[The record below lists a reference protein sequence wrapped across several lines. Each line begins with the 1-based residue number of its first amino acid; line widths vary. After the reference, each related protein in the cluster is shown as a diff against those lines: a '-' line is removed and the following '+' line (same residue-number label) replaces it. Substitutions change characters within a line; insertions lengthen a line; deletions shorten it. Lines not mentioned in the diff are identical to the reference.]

1 MKTINSH
8 KGTEILNIIFYKIMM
23 KEIKIINI
31 PINNN
36 NNDNNNNNNNNNNNT
51 LIIVS
56 PTRTQQ
62 DGLIL
67 SFEEQIENLIL
78 SPDTSSFSSLIRS
91 IDNLDK

>member
-36 NNDNNNNNNNNNNNT
+36 NNDNNNNDKERD
-51 LIIVS
+51 I
-56 PTRTQQ
+56 
-62 DGLIL
+62 
-67 SFEEQIENLIL
+67 SFLE
-78 SPDTSSFSSLIRS
+78 S
-91 IDNLDK
+91 I